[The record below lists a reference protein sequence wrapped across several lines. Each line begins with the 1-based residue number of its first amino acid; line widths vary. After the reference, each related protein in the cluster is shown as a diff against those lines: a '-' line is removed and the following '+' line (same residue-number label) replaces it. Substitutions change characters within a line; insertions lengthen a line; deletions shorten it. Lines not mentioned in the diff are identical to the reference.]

1 MNKFYL
7 VSLFVV
13 SLSFS
18 FAPQVQAIEYDA
30 ESVSALGAPN
40 VQTRSSLEATYNVE
54 LDNNQKITN
63 RLTILKEDGK
73 YYWQSR
79 DRRELIYTKMKGFD
93 LFTDPKTGGY
103 IKVVLQ
109 PDDRLVYMEHISN
122 RDLNSFTYWGV
133 LSFYKP

>member
-1 MNKFYL
+1 MSKVYQIA
-7 VSLFVV
+7 VFVV
-13 SLSFS
+13 SLVFS
-18 FAPQVQAIEYDA
+18 FASQVQALEFDA
-30 ESVSALGAPN
+30 KSVSVLGAPN
-40 VQTRSSLEATYNVE
+40 VQTRSSIEATYNVE

-79 DRRELIYTKMKGFD
+79 DRRALVYTKMKGFD

-103 IKVVLQ
+103 IKIVLQ

-122 RDLNSFTYWGV
+122 KDLNSFTYWGV